1 MTAVG
6 LAIAVATLG
15 GAGPAHAGFRV
26 APSIVE
32 LELRPG
38 GSAVGAF
45 DVHLED
51 ERRARLTVV
60 PEDVVQLP
68 DGAFAYSRPAGA
80 PDAAASWIAV
90 SPAGFGGG
98 PDRIQPVEYRVSVP
112 RGAEPGDHTVS
123 LTVKR
128 RVNPRPREQ
137 VTPVQALSVRV
148 TIRVAGRARER
159 VTLDLDAPGVAGRG
173 PVTATMRLR
182 NTGNTTLRFDRR
194 NRGSLAWLDGGEV
207 KARVVLRGVLLP
219 RQERRVTLP
228 WQDPPAAAQIHVRAR
243 VSTRRGP
250 LTRSADVWMV
260 PWRQAGALVLLAGG
274 LAVLLGGR
282 RPGERRA
289 SSPNA

>member
-1 MTAVG
+1 M
-6 LAIAVATLG
+6 LG

-26 APSIVE
+26 APSMLD

-38 GSAVGAF
+38 GSAVGAL
-45 DVHLED
+45 DVHLEG

-68 DGAFAYSRPAGA
+68 DGGFAYRRPTGA
-80 PDAAASWIAV
+80 ADAAASWIAV
-90 SPAGFGGG
+90 SPASFRGG

-112 RGAEPGDHTVS
+112 RSAEPGDHTVS

-128 RVNPRPREQ
+128 RVAPRRREQ
-137 VTPVQALSVRV
+137 VTTVQALSVRI
-148 TIRVAGRARER
+148 TIRVAGRAREG

-182 NTGNTTLRFDRR
+182 NVGNTTLRFDRG

-207 KARVVLRGVLLP
+207 KARVALRGVLLP

-228 WQDPPAAAQIHVRAR
+228 WEDPPAAARIHARAR
-243 VSTRRGP
+243 VTTRRGP

-282 RPGERRA
+282 RPRKRRA
-289 SSPNA
+289 STPSA

>member
-1 MTAVG
+1 MTAIAI
-6 LAIAVATLG
+6 AIAVLG
-15 GAGPAHAGFRV
+15 DAGPAHAGFRV
-26 APSIVE
+26 APSMIE

-38 GSAVGAF
+38 GSAVGTF
-45 DVHLED
+45 DVHLEG
-51 ERRARLTVV
+51 ERGARLTVV

-68 DGAFAYSRPAGA
+68 DGGFAYRRPTGA

-98 PDRIQPVEYRVSVP
+98 PTRIQPVEYRVSVP
-112 RGAEPGDHTVS
+112 RDAEPGDHAVS

-128 RVNPRPREQ
+128 RAAVRPRAQ

-182 NTGNTTLRFDRR
+182 NTGNTTLRFERD

-207 KARVVLRGVLLP
+207 KARVALRGVLLP
-219 RQERRVTLP
+219 RQERRVVLP
-228 WQDPPAAAQIHVRAR
+228 WQDPPAAARIQARAQIAAQ
-243 VSTRRGP
+243 RGP

-260 PWRQAGALVLLAGG
+260 PWRQAGALALLAGG

-282 RPGERRA
+282 RPRKRRA
-289 SSPNA
+289 SPPSA

>member
-1 MTAVG
+1 MTV
-6 LAIAVATLG
+6 LAIAIAVFG
-15 GAGPAHAGFRV
+15 GAAPAHAGFRV
-26 APSIVE
+26 APSMVE

-38 GSAVGAF
+38 GSAVGTV
-45 DVHLED
+45 DVHLEG
-51 ERRARLTVV
+51 ERRARLSVV

-68 DGAFAYSRPAGA
+68 DGGFAYRRPTGA
-80 PDAAASWIAV
+80 PDAAAGWIAV
-90 SPAGFGGG
+90 SPARFAGS

-128 RVNPRPREQ
+128 RVTPRRREQ
-137 VTPVQALSVRV
+137 VTTVQALSVRV
-148 TIRVAGRARER
+148 TIRVAGRAREQ

-182 NTGNTTLRFDRR
+182 NLGNTTLRFDRG

-228 WQDPPAAAQIHVRAR
+228 WEDPPATARIHARAR
-243 VSTRRGP
+243 VTTRRGP

-282 RPGERRA
+282 RPRKRRA
-289 SSPNA
+289 SAPSA